1 MRTAATVRPATPAD
15 QATIVDFNSRLAWE
29 TEHKRLDPATIER
42 GVARALKDGSL
53 CRYFVA
59 EIGGNVV
66 GQAMVTYEL
75 TDWRD
80 GVLWWFQS
88 VYVAE
93 PHRGSGV
100 FKAMFQH
107 IAAAAQA
114 DPEVRGLRL
123 YVEHENARAQ
133 KVYQQLGMKPSG
145 HLVYERDWSG
155 LGGQ

>member
-1 MRTAATVRPATPAD
+1 MDLFVRSATPAD
-15 QATIVDFNSRLAWE
+15 RATIVDFNTRLAWE

-42 GVARALKDGSL
+42 GVARALKSPEQ

-59 EIGGNVV
+59 ESAGQVV

-100 FKAMFQH
+100 FRALFQH

-114 DPEVRGLRL
+114 EPDVRGLRL
-123 YVEHENARAQ
+123 YVEHENTRAQ
-133 KVYQQLGMKPSG
+133 KVYEQLGMKRSG

-155 LGGQ
+155 LGG